1 MKKREISDATY
12 LKKLGKR
19 IATIR
24 KEKGMKQVEL
34 SYACDIEKQ
43 NMYRIESGNTN
54 PTVLLLKKIATALD
68 ISLSDLLDI
77 K

>member
-43 NMYRIESGNTN
+43 NMYRIEAGKTN
-54 PTVLLLKKIATALD
+54 PTVLMLKKISVALEVN
-68 ISLSDLLDI
+68 LNELLDF
-77 K
+77 

>member
-43 NMYRIESGNTN
+43 NMYRIEAGKTN
-54 PTVLLLKKIATALD
+54 PTVLMLKKISVALEV
-68 ISLSDLLDI
+68 SLSELLDF
-77 K
+77 